1 MWFVGESYSYLH
13 LIRLSCQE
21 SFFYEAAGKYGLESD
36 TILSNGSYRLTKW
49 GKEVF
54 GIRLYKNKFYGG
66 NFEAKNAAVF
76 FSIDKD
82 RTPAQ
87 VVADDDADIAF
98 IPPSDLEFVKEVFY
112 KRNAN
117 QAIFVR
123 SKDDELLG
131 KVEYLRSSA
140 TLSQEEFSTSID
152 RLRDWSSQ
160 VAGIYLPSPNEQE
173 FLASIE
179 VEMSKYSKWI

>member
-1 MWFVGESYSYLH
+1 
-13 LIRLSCQE
+13 
-21 SFFYEAAGKYGLESD
+21 
-36 TILSNGSYRLTKW
+36 
-49 GKEVF
+49 
-54 GIRLYKNKFYGG
+54 
-66 NFEAKNAAVF
+66 
-76 FSIDKD
+76 
-82 RTPAQ
+82 
-87 VVADDDADIAF
+87 
-98 IPPSDLEFVKEVFY
+98 
-112 KRNAN
+112 
-117 QAIFVR
+117 VR
-123 SKDDELLG
+123 IKDDELLG